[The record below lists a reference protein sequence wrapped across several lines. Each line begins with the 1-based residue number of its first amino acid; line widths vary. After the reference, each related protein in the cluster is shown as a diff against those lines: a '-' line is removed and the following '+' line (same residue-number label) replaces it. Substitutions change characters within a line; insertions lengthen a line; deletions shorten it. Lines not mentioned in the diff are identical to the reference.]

1 MLHGMGI
8 ETGIDLDR
16 LIDAG
21 VYISEALGREPNSRA
36 SKAIRTKR
44 AG

>member
-8 ETGIDLDR
+8 ETGIDLDK

-21 VYISEALGREPNSRA
+21 VYISAVLGREPPSRV

-44 AG
+44 CG

>member
-8 ETGIDLDR
+8 ETGIDMDR

-21 VYISEALGREPNSRA
+21 LYISEYLQRKSGSRA
-36 SKAIRTKR
+36 AAALLNRRKT
-44 AG
+44 